1 MDNFPSPSAGKPA
14 GEGKE
19 ETILCNVCVE
29 KNEKD
34 KKQAD
39 MYCYICD
46 TVYCDN
52 HAGVRNLQQYLVH
65 VDQVST
71 LETEISPSNNFL
83 GGMNCEKTVETP
95 MLRSSMDYGSSIGYR
110 TTSII
115 VNYI

>member
-1 MDNFPSPSAGKPA
+1 MYCKMNDLFIFLQKNNLSHQTMDNFPSPSAGKPA

-52 HAGVRNLQQYLVH
+52 HAEVRNL
-65 VDQVST
+65 
-71 LETEISPSNNFL
+71 
-83 GGMNCEKTVETP
+83 
-95 MLRSSMDYGSSIGYR
+95 
-110 TTSII
+110 
-115 VNYI
+115 

>member
-1 MDNFPSPSAGKPA
+1 MDNFPSPSARKPV
-14 GEGKE
+14 EERKE

-52 HAGVRNLQQYLVH
+52 HAGVRYPIMSSPLANIIIIFLCVSVIQFTTLQ
-65 VDQVST
+65 
-71 LETEISPSNNFL
+71 
-83 GGMNCEKTVETP
+83 
-95 MLRSSMDYGSSIGYR
+95 
-110 TTSII
+110 
-115 VNYI
+115 

>member
-1 MDNFPSPSAGKPA
+1 MRYLIFFQRTISAYDTMDNFPSPSARKPV
-14 GEGKE
+14 EERKE

-52 HAGVRNLQQYLVH
+52 RAGVRYFIMIWV
-65 VDQVST
+65 
-71 LETEISPSNNFL
+71 
-83 GGMNCEKTVETP
+83 
-95 MLRSSMDYGSSIGYR
+95 
-110 TTSII
+110 
-115 VNYI
+115 

>member
-1 MDNFPSPSAGKPA
+1 MTSSFSFKRTISAHQTMDNFPSPSAGKPA

-52 HAGVRNLQQYLVH
+52 HAEVRNSLK
-65 VDQVST
+65 
-71 LETEISPSNNFL
+71 IS
-83 GGMNCEKTVETP
+83 
-95 MLRSSMDYGSSIGYR
+95 GSR
-110 TTSII
+110 
-115 VNYI
+115 

>member
-1 MDNFPSPSAGKPA
+1 MLCNRHSRLLPKSIFVPGFVFIDRTISAHQTMDNFPSTSTRKPS
-14 GEGKE
+14 EERKE

-52 HAGVRNLQQYLVH
+52 HAGVSNLNNIWFTQ
-65 VDQVST
+65 T
-71 LETEISPSNNFL
+71 KSPL
-83 GGMNCEKTVETP
+83 
-95 MLRSSMDYGSSIGYR
+95 
-110 TTSII
+110 
-115 VNYI
+115 